1 VADSNPAKTLPRY
14 VSLTE
19 VRVFVICRQWR

>member
-1 VADSNPAKTLPRY
+1 VTDSNPAKTLPWY

-19 VRVFVICRQWR
+19 VRVFLICRQWR